1 MENITGGLYE
11 IEQGSVDWDT
21 YTDQY
26 IDEDG
31 NECDGEEYVKI
42 DNLFV
47 KSEFRGQGFARKL
60 MEQAIEMIEKQYPCM
75 TIKIVPEPK
84 DDTTDLSRLAG
95 FYDSLGLEVVA
106 Y

>member
-1 MENITGGLYE
+1 MNGGLYE
-11 IEQGSVDWDT
+11 IEQGSVDWDV

-47 KSEFRGQGFARKL
+47 KPEFRGQGFARAL
-60 MEQAIEMIEKQYPCM
+60 MLQAIEMIGTQYPGM
-75 TIKIVPEPK
+75 EIKIVPEPK
-84 DDTTDLSRLAG
+84 DETTDFNRLAA
-95 FYDSLGLEVVA
+95 FYESLGLEVVA